1 MSTGPE
7 AARSDFALLGIIALS
22 LGVSATVLA
31 ALLGLLLGG
40 IRVSAAVHRWS
51 IILLLAVT
59 LAFAAPVA
67 RAASLIGTY
76 DGGQMEIA
84 AGLELKADGRFRYAL
99 SYGALDEEAA
109 GRWTT
114 SGDRVFLT
122 SDLVT
127 PPRFVLVTRYRGQT
141 VCSRS
146 ASMSRRVCHD
156 NILTP

>member
-1 MSTGPE
+1 MDDLVRGLDAAGPE
-7 AARSDFALLGIIALS
+7 DARSDFALLGIIALS
-22 LGVSATVLA
+22 LGVSLSATVLA

-67 RAASLIGTY
+67 RAASLVGTY

-109 GRWTT
+109 ADGRRAAT
-114 SGDRVFLT
+114 
-122 SDLVT
+122 
-127 PPRFVLVTRYRGQT
+127 
-141 VCSRS
+141 
-146 ASMSRRVCHD
+146 ASS
-156 NILTP
+156 